1 MTNRAYEMVK
11 GFMATRRREPLGEQ
25 GVLSTGPPS
34 TMAAMPRTTRTTGR
48 AAFLQL
54 LVDEGV
60 THLFGNPG
68 TTELA
73 IMEVVPEFP
82 QLDFVLGLQESVVM
96 AMADGYC
103 RASGRL
109 AAANVHV
116 MPGLGNAMGALY
128 NAKFSGSAVI
138 LTAGQQEQGHG
149 LLEPMLYE
157 PLVQVAQPLVKW
169 AVEVTRAADLPRIIH
184 RAAKIAL
191 TPPTGPVFLSLP
203 GDVLDESIDLEMGR
217 PVRVDAAARPSDAAL
232 AQIAEM
238 LVSAKHPAILAG
250 QELATRDAFA
260 EATELAGILG
270 AAVFQSSI
278 PYSAQFPT
286 GHPAFMGAL
295 TRQQKQVRA
304 TLEPYDLL
312 LVLGADLL
320 RMSVYSPVEPLPE
333 NLPVIHISER
343 PHELG
348 KNYRT
353 DVAVQADVKQTL
365 LSLLPLLR
373 KQRPAAA
380 PQRIAELKP
389 KNWSAQRDQARIEAM
404 HAAETT
410 PIDPQ
415 YLMLRFSETLPRDAI
430 VIDEALVSSF
440 SIFKFLTMRGPRDF
454 YGLASGGLGFAI
466 PGAVGIAL
474 AQPGRPIAVMVGD
487 GSAMYSIQGL
497 WTAAQRKLPITYVIA
512 NNRGYRIIKE
522 RLVSFRKTDK
532 FVGMDIRDPDL
543 DFVAL
548 AQSFGL
554 SARRVTDP
562 QDIAPALREGYSS
575 GKPNLIDIRVAD
587 GFGS

>member
-1 MTNRAYEMVK
+1 MTRI
-11 GFMATRRREPLGEQ
+11 
-25 GVLSTGPPS
+25 
-34 TMAAMPRTTRTTGR
+34 TGR
-48 AAFLQL
+48 GAFLQL

-73 IMEVVPEFP
+73 IMEVVPDFP
-82 QLDFVLGLQESVVM
+82 QLDFVLGLQESAVM
-96 AMADGYC
+96 AMADGFC

-128 NAKFSGSAVI
+128 NAKFSGSPVI

-157 PLVQVAQPLVKW
+157 PLVPVAQPLVKW

-203 GDVLDESIDLEMGR
+203 GDVLDETVEVDMGR
-217 PVRVDAAARPSDAAL
+217 PVRINTSIRPSDDTIAKIADMLLAA
-232 AQIAEM
+232 
-238 LVSAKHPAILAG
+238 KRPAILAG
-250 QELATRDAFA
+250 HELATRDAFA
-260 EATELAGILG
+260 EATELAELLG
-270 AAVFQSSI
+270 AAVYQSSI

-286 GHPAFMGAL
+286 EHPAFMGAL
-295 TRQQKQVRA
+295 TRQQKLVRS

-312 LVLGADLL
+312 LCLGADLL

-343 PHELG
+343 SAELG

-353 DVAVQADVKQTL
+353 DLAIQADVKQTL
-365 LSLLPLLR
+365 KALLPKLKR
-373 KQRPAAA
+373 TPEAAQRL
-380 PQRIAELKP
+380 AELKP
-389 KNWSAQRDQARIEAM
+389 RNWSAQRDKARIEAM
-404 HAAETT
+404 LAVETA

-415 YLMLRFSETLPRDAI
+415 YLMLRFSETLPRDA
-430 VIDEALVSSF
+430 VVVDEALVSSF
-440 SIFKFLTMRGPRDF
+440 SLPKFLSMRGPKDY
-454 YGLASGGLGFAI
+454 YGLASGGLGFAV
-466 PGAVGIAL
+466 PGAAGISLAL
-474 AQPGRPIAVMVGD
+474 PGRPIAVMVGD
-487 GSAMYSIQGL
+487 GSAMYSIQAL
-497 WTAAQRKLPITYVIA
+497 WTAAHRKLPITYVVA

-522 RLVSFRKTDK
+522 RLVSFRKSDK
-532 FVGMDIRDPDL
+532 FVGMDIRDPEL
-543 DFVAL
+543 DFVSL

-554 SARRVTDP
+554 SAHRVTDP
-562 QDIAPALREGYSS
+562 QDITPALRAGFAS
-575 GKPNLIDIRVAD
+575 GKPNLLDIRVAD